1 MPLKRKKTKS
11 KIPAAPLD
19 PYWPVVQQQYYN
31 ILGLYKQFANELPV
45 MLFNIQEQRGY
56 AYPYREFAADL
67 SERSQVS
74 LAEQYQAA
82 CQAGEMVVFIRDNAK
97 RKLVSY
103 SLPIE

>member
-1 MPLKRKKTKS
+1 MKSKTKTQTS
-11 KIPAAPLD
+11 KPPND
-19 PYWPVVQQQYYN
+19 PYWRVVQEQYYN
-31 ILGLYKQFANELPV
+31 ILWLYKQFPGQQLV

-56 AYPYREFAADL
+56 AYDCREFAADL

-74 LAEQYQAA
+74 LARQYEAA
-82 CQAGEMVVFIRDNAK
+82 CREGQMVVFIRDNAR